1 MAMWSD
7 IKRMFGMQQGLYEKE
22 AAQAKKEIANI
33 DWNKVSQESP
43 KLGWDTDKTNVQDAQ
58 EAKQVVEDFND
69 QKNDG
74 KMLAAG
80 LDALSGIGKAMSSS
94 ASSMSQP
101 KMQFGSVEQAMGG
114 PVDVMAARRKALM
127 ELLNKGS

>member
-7 IKRMFGMQQGLYEKE
+7 IKRMFGMQQGLDEKE
-22 AAQAKKEIANI
+22 ATQAKKEIANI

-101 KMQFGSVEQAMGG
+101 KMQLGSVEQAMGG